1 MMGLMRNLLLK
12 GSQSPWLAGQVRRR
26 RFAQRAV
33 RRFMPG
39 ETVEAAVSAAE
50 GLGTSSLSTVLTLLG
65 EDIAD
70 RSEAEKVRDHYL
82 DVFDRLSRAS
92 LPTHVSVKPTQLG
105 LSIATDLCLEM
116 LTGLAQRAR
125 SADSFLWID
134 IESSPWVDR
143 TLDLYRTLRPD
154 HPNLGLCLQS
164 YLYRT
169 ADDLESLLAIDPTIR
184 LVKGAYNEPPEIAY
198 PRKQDVDENYMR
210 LAKRLLSSEG
220 RRSGQRHGFGTHD
233 LQLLARIGDYAD
245 GAGIAKDAYEIQMLY
260 GIRREQQIRL
270 ASRGYSVR
278 VLISYGSH
286 WFPWYMRRLAE
297 RPANLWFVAKSVVG

>member
-1 MMGLMRNLLLK
+1 MGVMRNLLLK
-12 GSQSPWLAGQVRRR
+12 GSRSSWLAGQVRRR

-50 GLGTSSLSTVLTLLG
+50 VLAASSLSTVLTLLG

-70 RSEAEKVRDHYL
+70 RSEAEGVRDHYL
-82 DVFDRLSRAS
+82 DVFDRVRRGS
-92 LPTHVSVKPTQLG
+92 LPAHVSVKPTQLG
-105 LSIATDLCLEM
+105 LNIAPDLCAEM
-116 LTGLAQRAR
+116 LAALAQRAD
-125 SADSFLWID
+125 SSNSFLWID

-143 TLDLYRTLRPD
+143 TLDLYRTLRAD
-154 HPNLGLCLQS
+154 HTNIGLCLQS

-169 ADDLESLLAIDPTIR
+169 ADDLESLLPLNPTIR

-210 LAKRLLSSEG
+210 LAKRLLSDDG
-220 RRSGQRHGFGTHD
+220 RGAGQRHGFGTHD
-233 LQLLARIGDYAD
+233 VQLLARIGDFAD
-245 GAGIAKDAYEIQMLY
+245 GAGIPKDAYEVQMLY
-260 GIRREQQIRL
+260 GIRREEQIRL
-270 ASRGYSVR
+270 AARGYQVR
-278 VLISYGSH
+278 ILISYGTH